1 MRRRHVH
8 LSRDVET
15 AQAVGR
21 RRGQPIVLRVDAAT
35 LHRSG
40 HRFFVADNGV
50 WLTDL
55 VAPTCLSR
63 VD

>member
-8 LSRDVET
+8 LSPDVDT
-15 AQAVGR
+15 AVTVGR
-21 RRGQPIVLRVDAAT
+21 RRGQPIVLRVDAAA
-35 LHRSG
+35 LHRAG

-50 WLTDL
+50 WLTDF
-55 VAPTCLSR
+55 VAPTSLSR